1 MKCFIIESR
10 REELLRSMLDK
21 LTEYAGKLKFECVG
35 RNSDRLFIYVPEEK
49 EKDVSAIIQTILLEQ
64 LYTNAN
70 PAADIA
76 A

>member
-21 LTEYAGKLKFECVG
+21 LTEYAGKLKVECVG
-35 RNSDRLFIYVPEEK
+35 RNSERLFVYVHEEK
-49 EKDVSAIIQTILLEQ
+49 EKDVSEIIQTELLAQ
-64 LYTNAN
+64 LYTNAK
-70 PAADIA
+70 PAELA